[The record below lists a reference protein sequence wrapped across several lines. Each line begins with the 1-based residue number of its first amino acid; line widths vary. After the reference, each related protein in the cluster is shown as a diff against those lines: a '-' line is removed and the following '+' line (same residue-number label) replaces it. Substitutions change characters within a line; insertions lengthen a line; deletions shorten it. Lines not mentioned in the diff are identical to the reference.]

1 MSSTHQLKHINSKWV
16 VFFTFLS
23 SIITLPLLP
32 WGATAGTVACND
44 PFFGTCYGLLHTCPK
59 SCSRLCEVDCRLCK
73 PYCACDKP
81 GAVCQDPR
89 FIGGDGITFYFHG
102 NKDKDFCLVTDSQI
116 HINGHFIGKRSNKG
130 RDFTWVQAVGILYGP
145 HRLYI
150 GARQVGKWES
160 SLDNI
165 VIHFNDDQVKIP
177 AVKGQKWQPNPV
189 AGLTIYRLA
198 DTNRVR
204 VQVEGLLEIVATV
217 VPITEEESR
226 VHGYDVKEDD
236 CFAHLELNFKF
247 LSSLSDSVDG
257 VLGQTYRDG
266 YKSRVKM
273 EAAMPIMGRADNFAT
288 SHLFAADCAVS
299 NFVMNQ
305 FI

>member
-1 MSSTHQLKHINSKWV
+1 M
-16 VFFTFLS
+16 LS
-23 SIITLPLLP
+23 LP
-32 WGATAGTVACND
+32 WGTTAGRVACND
-44 PFFGTCYGLLHTCPK
+44 PFFGTCYGLVHTCPK
-59 SCSRLCEVDCRLCK
+59 ACSRLCEVDCRLCK

-102 NKDKDFCLVTDSQI
+102 KKDSDFCLVTDPEI
-116 HINGHFIGKRSNKG
+116 HINAHFIGKESNKG
-130 RDFTWVQAVGILYGP
+130 RDFTWVQAVGILFGP
-145 HRLYI
+145 HRFYI

-160 SLDNI
+160 SVDNI
-165 VIHFNDDQVKIP
+165 LIHMNNDQVTIP
-177 AVKGQKWQPNPV
+177 AVKGQKWQPIAAPR
-189 AGLTIYRLA
+189 LTIQRLA

-204 VQVEGLLEIVATV
+204 VEVEGLLEIVATV

-247 LSSLSDSVDG
+247 VSLSHSVDG
-257 VLGQTYRDG
+257 VLGQTYRDD
-266 YKSRVKM
+266 YKSIVKM
-273 EAAMPIMGRADNFAT
+273 EAAMPIMGKAEKFAT
-288 SHLFAADCAVS
+288 SHLFSSDCEVS
-299 NFVMNQ
+299 NFGMNW